1 MKKMTFIAALLG
13 ATYFANGQVGIG
25 TPTPAEA
32 SMLHINADNK
42 GVIIPNVKLQSTTDV
57 ATIVGTEVESLLV
70 YNTATAGNVT
80 PGFYYWVPEQ
90 TSPVVAAHW
99 ERIVNQTQL
108 DEAIANIT
116 NVQADLAKVI
126 ALLKVAFPANNLVNP
141 AVTGDTHGGGM
152 VFTPGTTPTIEYV
165 YFDGTNYVKKDITS
179 DIMNLIK
186 GAESKT
192 TVIEFPA
199 ASGKYYYISEETI
212 QANAGVVPT
221 SPFSTGT
228 TLRPGVI
235 LLDVPQ
241 SVITNFQTILDGT
254 TTIVKPGGSFYT
266 VEEIIKMIASQ
277 VEGNVIYT
285 NIGTTGAPNWVFQY
299 WSDAANA
306 GAGGYITINLTDLVG
321 AAQSKT
327 ALVKTNTANAPVKQY
342 FVSETYLIANGGAI
356 PSQAIVNGW
365 TSSTLPAGIFE
376 IDIVAGVATNIQTI
390 LDQTVTI
397 TEDGKT
403 FTTVEQYIQYIASK
417 GDANVGYTVAG
428 ITAGNNNGVAI
439 PANSFYYINQTTGNK
454 VFIDLASIVKQNET
468 KTKLITI
475 GTKQYYVSESYTG
488 TTDPTTGTEAGV
500 YEINFIDGIVNNF
513 NEFITSTVTGGGTN
527 YTTVEEYIEYI
538 SQNNLANGVTRIVLN
553 ASQASFEQWNNATNT
568 WVPVANTAFST
579 IVKANETV
587 TTMTLNA
594 DGTYTYRNEAG
605 ADVVV
610 NIPASVIQELGD
622 IIEATT
628 TFNNSSA
635 TTLVEYIQNMINN
648 TDLPEGT
655 VTAEIVNGNI
665 VFSIIDANGA
675 STVVP
680 STAFNNIVKSNESL
694 TTIGKSTNNSAY
706 AQVLVDPKAAQKV
719 VYEYLTESATVKNY
733 IDVTADV
740 EWSIENNTDV
750 KNAIEEIIN
759 NLLNQGGNVYFTR
772 TAIAAG
778 TPAGQLEIPAFSF
791 YTVNATT
798 GVKELVDIA
807 QTIVNAI
814 TNATTVQK
822 QEIKNQLGDTY
833 NDTTVTNTGDTWIDG
848 GKIYAGVY
856 AATVTGGTAN
866 VSTISLTPPAG
877 TTALGKI
884 VSIKLLDNDNN
895 IISTSITDVA
905 LSGNNL
911 SFRIGTGNMYN
922 VLSPSDLS
930 IKVVVEFSAQ

>member
-1 MKKMTFIAALLG
+1 MKKMTFLAALLG
-13 ATYFANGQVGIG
+13 VTQFSNAQVGIG
-25 TPTPAEA
+25 TSNPADAVQLEISA
-32 SMLHINADNK
+32 TNK
-42 GVIIPNVKLQSTTDV
+42 GVLIPRVQLTNITTFSPI
-57 ATIVGTEVESLLV
+57 TGTAVESLLV
-70 YNTATAGNVT
+70 YNTATAANVT
-80 PGFYYWVPEQ
+80 PGFYYWVPVNG
-90 TSPVVAAHW
+90 TVAAHW

-108 DEAIANIT
+108 DEAIGDIT
-116 NVQADLAKVI
+116 DLQGDVSKII
-126 ALLKVAFPANNLVNP
+126 ALLKVAFPANNLVDP
-141 AVTGDTHGGGM
+141 VVTGDTFGGGM
-152 VFTPGTTPTIEYV
+152 VFTPGATPTIEYV
-165 YFDGTNYVKKDITS
+165 YFDGTNYVKKDITT

-192 TVIEFPA
+192 TFIEFPS

-212 QANAGVVPT
+212 NANNGVIPT

-241 SVITNFQTILDGT
+241 SVISNFQTILDGT

-277 VEGNVIYT
+277 VEGNVIYK
-285 NIGTTGAPNWVFQY
+285 NIAAVGSPANWVFQY

-342 FVSETYLIANGGAI
+342 FVSETYLIANGGTI
-356 PSQAIVNGW
+356 PSQTVINGW
-365 TSSTLPAGIFE
+365 TSLTLPAGIFE

-428 ITAGNNNGVAI
+428 ITAVNNNGVAI

-513 NEFITSTVTGGGTN
+513 NEFITSTVNGGGTN

-553 ASQASFEQWNNATNT
+553 GGQASFEQWNNATNT
-568 WVPVANTAFST
+568 WVPVANVAFST

-594 DGTYTYRNEAG
+594 DGTYTYKNEAG
-605 ADVVV
+605 ADVIV

-648 TDLPEGT
+648 TDLPAGT

-665 VFSIIDANGA
+665 VFSIIDANGLA
-675 STVVP
+675 TAVP
-680 STAFNNIVKSNESL
+680 STAFNNIVKANETK

-719 VYEYLTESATVKNY
+719 VYEYLTESTTVKNY

-740 EWSIENNTDV
+740 EWSIENNTNV
-750 KNAIEEIIN
+750 KNAIEDIIN

-772 TAIAAG
+772 AAIAAG
-778 TPAGQLEIPAFSF
+778 APAGQLAIPAFSF
-791 YTVNATT
+791 YTVNAAT

-814 TNATTVQK
+814 TNATTLQK

-833 NDTTVTNTGDTWIDG
+833 STTAVTNTGDTWIDG
-848 GKIYAGVY
+848 SKIYAGVY

-866 VSTISLTPPAG
+866 VSTISITPPVG

-884 VSIKLLDNDNN
+884 VSIKLLNNDNN
-895 IISTSITDVA
+895 IINTSTTDVA
-905 LSGNNL
+905 LAGSNL

-922 VLSPSDLS
+922 VLSSSDLS
-930 IKVVVEFSAQ
+930 VKVVVEFSAQ

>member
-1 MKKMTFIAALLG
+1 MKKMTFLAALLG
-13 ATYFANGQVGIG
+13 VTQFSNAQVGIG
-25 TPTPAEA
+25 TSNPADAVQLEISA
-32 SMLHINADNK
+32 TNK
-42 GVIIPNVKLQSTTDV
+42 GVLIPRVQLTNLTTFSPITG
-57 ATIVGTEVESLLV
+57 AAVESLLV
-70 YNTATAGNVT
+70 YNTATAADVT
-80 PGFYYWVPEQ
+80 PGFYYWVPVNG
-90 TSPVVAAHW
+90 TVAAHW

-108 DEAIANIT
+108 DEAIGDIT
-116 NVQADLAKVI
+116 DLQGDVSKII
-126 ALLKVAFPANNLVNP
+126 ALLKVAFPANNLVDP
-141 AVTGDTHGGGM
+141 IVTGDTFGGGM

-165 YFDGTNYVKKDITS
+165 YFDGTNYVKKDITT
-179 DIMNLIK
+179 DIINLIK

-192 TVIEFPA
+192 TFIEFPA

-212 QANAGVVPT
+212 NANNGVIPT

-342 FVSETYLIANGGAI
+342 FVSETYLIANGGTI
-356 PSQAIVNGW
+356 PSQTIVNGW

-428 ITAGNNNGVAI
+428 ITAANNNGVAI

-488 TTDPTTGTEAGV
+488 TTDPTTGTEDGV
-500 YEINFIDGIVNNF
+500 YEIDFVGGIINNF
-513 NEFITSTVTGGGTN
+513 EEFVTNNVVTVDGDTYN
-527 YTTVEEYIEYI
+527 TVEEYIEYI

-553 ASQASFEQWNNATNT
+553 AGQASFEQWNNATNT
-568 WVPVANTAFST
+568 WVPVANAAFST
-579 IVKANETV
+579 IVKANETETNIQKV
-587 TTMTLNA
+587 QTGTTQAGDVEISYN
-594 DGTYTYRNEAG
+594 YFNETSG
-605 ADVVV
+605 
-610 NIPASVIQELGD
+610 
-622 IIEATT
+622 TT
-628 TFNNSSA
+628 TPQQSIDLNGDVLNLIEGN
-635 TTLVEYIQNMINN
+635 TDIQNAITNILNN
-648 TDLPEGT
+648 
-655 VTAEIVNGNI
+655 
-665 VFSIIDANGA
+665 
-675 STVVP
+675 
-680 STAFNNIVKSNESL
+680 
-694 TTIGKSTNNSAY
+694 
-706 AQVLVDPKAAQKV
+706 
-719 VYEYLTESATVKNY
+719 
-733 IDVTADV
+733 
-740 EWSIENNTDV
+740 
-750 KNAIEEIIN
+750 
-759 NLLNQGGNVYFTR
+759 GGNVYYGDHDSNP
-772 TAIAAG
+772 G
-778 TPAGQLEIPAFSF
+778 TPNVF
-791 YTVNATT
+791 YTIVNN
-798 GVKELVDIA
+798 VKTPIDISEVV
-807 QTIVNAI
+807 VNAI

-822 QEIKNQLGDTY
+822 QNIKNELGDTY
-833 NDTTVTNTGDTWIDG
+833 SETTITNTGDTWIDG
-848 GKIYAGVY
+848 GKIYAGIY
-856 AATVTGGTAN
+856 DATVTGGTAN
-866 VSTISLTPPAG
+866 VSTINLTPPAG

-884 VSIKLLDNDNN
+884 VSIKLLNNDNN
-895 IISTSITDVA
+895 IINTSTTDVA

-930 IKVVVEFSAQ
+930 IRVVVEFSAQ

>member
-1 MKKMTFIAALLG
+1 MKKMTFLAALLG
-13 ATYFANGQVGIG
+13 VTQFSNAQVGIG
-25 TPTPAEA
+25 TANPADAVQLEISA
-32 SMLHINADNK
+32 TNK
-42 GVIIPNVKLQSTTDV
+42 GVLIPRVVLTNTT
-57 ATIVGTEVESLLV
+57 TFSPITGTAVESLLV
-70 YNTATAGNVT
+70 YNTATTADVT
-80 PGFYYWVPEQ
+80 PGFYYWVPAKG
-90 TSPVVAAHW
+90 TVVAHW

-108 DEAIANIT
+108 DEAIGDIT
-116 NVQADLAKVI
+116 DLQGDVTKII
-126 ALLKVAFPANNLVNP
+126 ALLKVAFPANNLVDP
-141 AVTGDTHGGGM
+141 VVTGDTFGGGM
-152 VFTPGTTPTIEYV
+152 VFIPGTTPTIEYV
-165 YFDGTNYVKKDITS
+165 YFDGTNYTKKDITT
-179 DIMNLIK
+179 DIMNLIR

-192 TVIEFPA
+192 TFIEFPA

-212 QANAGVVPT
+212 NANNGVVPT
-221 SPFSTGT
+221 SPFSAGT

-241 SVITNFQTILDGT
+241 SVISNFQTILDGT
-254 TTIVKPGGSFYT
+254 TTIVKPGGTFYT

-277 VEGNVIYT
+277 VEGNVVYR
-285 NIGTTGAPNWVFQY
+285 NIAATGSPANWVFQY

-306 GAGGYITINLTDLVG
+306 GAGGYVTINLTDLVG

-356 PSQAIVNGW
+356 PTQAVVNGW
-365 TSSTLPAGIFE
+365 TSGTLPAGIFE

-428 ITAGNNNGVAI
+428 IIAVNNNGVAI

-488 TTDPTTGTEAGV
+488 TTDPITGAETGV
-500 YEINFIDGIVNNF
+500 YEINFVDGIVNNF

-527 YTTVEEYIEYI
+527 YTTVEGYIEYI
-538 SQNNLANGVTRIVLN
+538 SKNSMQEGVTKIVIDAGTN
-553 ASQASFEQWNNATNT
+553 QASFQRWNATT
-568 WVPVANTAFST
+568 KAWVNVSSTAFSD
-579 IVKANETV
+579 IVKTNET
-587 TTMTLNA
+587 
-594 DGTYTYRNEAG
+594 
-605 ADVVV
+605 
-610 NIPASVIQELGD
+610 
-622 IIEATT
+622 
-628 TFNNSSA
+628 
-635 TTLVEYIQNMINN
+635 
-648 TDLPEGT
+648 
-655 VTAEIVNGNI
+655 
-665 VFSIIDANGA
+665 
-675 STVVP
+675 
-680 STAFNNIVKSNESL
+680 K

-719 VYEYLTESATVKNY
+719 VYEYLTESTTVKNY

-740 EWSIENNTDV
+740 EWSIENNTNV
-750 KNAIEEIIN
+750 KNAIEDIIN

-778 TPAGQLEIPAFSF
+778 APAGQLAIPAFSF

-814 TNATTVQK
+814 TNATTIQK

-833 NDTTVTNTGDTWIDG
+833 NTTTVTNTGDTWIDG
-848 GKIYAGVY
+848 SKIYAGVY

-866 VSTISLTPPAG
+866 VSTISITPPVG

-884 VSIKLLDNDNN
+884 VSIKLLNNDNN
-895 IISTSITDVA
+895 IINTSTTDVA
-905 LSGNNL
+905 LAGSNL

-922 VLSPSDLS
+922 VLSSSDLS
-930 IKVVVEFSAQ
+930 VKVVVEFSAQ

>member
-1 MKKMTFIAALLG
+1 MKKMTFLAALLG
-13 ATYFANGQVGIG
+13 VTQLSNAQVGIG
-25 TPTPAEA
+25 TATPADAVQLEISA
-32 SMLHINADNK
+32 TNK
-42 GVIIPNVKLQSTTDV
+42 GVLIPRVGLTNTT
-57 ATIVGTEVESLLV
+57 TFSPITGTALESLLV
-70 YNTATAGNVT
+70 YNTATVADVS
-80 PGFYYWVPEQ
+80 PGFYYWVP
-90 TSPVVAAHW
+90 VNGAVAAHW

-108 DEAIANIT
+108 EEAISNIT
-116 NVQADLAKVI
+116 DLQGDVSKI
-126 ALLKVAFPANNLVNP
+126 ITLLKVAFPANNLVDP
-141 AVTGDTHGGGM
+141 VVTGDTFGGGM

-165 YFDGTNYVKKDITS
+165 YFDGTNYVKKDVTT
-179 DIMNLIK
+179 DIIDLIK

-192 TVIEFPA
+192 TFIEFPA

-212 QANAGVVPT
+212 NANNGVIPT

-285 NIGTTGAPNWVFQY
+285 NIGTTGSPNWVFQY

-342 FVSETYLIANGGAI
+342 FVSETYLIANGGTI
-356 PSQAIVNGW
+356 PSQTVVNGW

-428 ITAGNNNGVAI
+428 ITAANNDGVAI
-439 PANSFYYINQTTGNK
+439 PANSFYYINQTNGNK
-454 VFIDLASIVKQNET
+454 VFIDLGSIVKKNET

-488 TTDPTTGTEAGV
+488 TTDPTTGTETGV
-500 YEINFIDGIVNNF
+500 YEIDFIDGIVNNF

-538 SQNNLANGVTRIVLN
+538 SANSMQDGVTKIVIDGTG
-553 ASQASFEQWNNATNT
+553 QASFEQWNNATNT

-587 TTMTLNA
+587 TTINKVQTGTVPTGDVEISYNYFNETPGATPQQSIDLNGDVLTL
-594 DGTYTYRNEAG
+594 
-605 ADVVV
+605 
-610 NIPASVIQELGD
+610 
-622 IIEATT
+622 IEGNTD
-628 TFNNSSA
+628 
-635 TTLVEYIQNMINN
+635 IQNAITNILNN
-648 TDLPEGT
+648 
-655 VTAEIVNGNI
+655 
-665 VFSIIDANGA
+665 
-675 STVVP
+675 
-680 STAFNNIVKSNESL
+680 
-694 TTIGKSTNNSAY
+694 
-706 AQVLVDPKAAQKV
+706 
-719 VYEYLTESATVKNY
+719 
-733 IDVTADV
+733 
-740 EWSIENNTDV
+740 
-750 KNAIEEIIN
+750 
-759 NLLNQGGNVYFTR
+759 GGNVYYGDHDSNP
-772 TAIAAG
+772 G
-778 TPAGQLEIPAFSF
+778 TPNVF
-791 YTVNATT
+791 YTIVNN
-798 GVKELVDIA
+798 VKTPIDISEVV
-807 QTIVNAI
+807 VNAI

-833 NDTTVTNTGDTWIDG
+833 NTATVTNTGDTWIDG
-848 GKIYAGVY
+848 GKIYAGIY
-856 AATVTGGTAN
+856 DATVTGGTAN

-884 VSIKLLDNDNN
+884 VSIKLLNNDNN
-895 IISTSITDVA
+895 IINTSTTDVA
-905 LSGNNL
+905 LSGSNL

-930 IKVVVEFSAQ
+930 IRVVVEFSAQ